1 MQVQRLRASILWSEA
16 PGIAIVPQTVHT
28 PIMLVSERII
38 NAINEQIGNEFSAM
52 LQYTVIS
59 AHFAREALP
68 ELSAHFA
75 RQAEE
80 EKQHAHRFI
89 RYVVDTGA
97 TVRIPSIPAPITDF
111 ETAED
116 AVKLSLDQEKT
127 VTSQINNILR
137 LAKEENDYITDSFLQ
152 WFVQEQL
159 EEVSS
164 MDNLL
169 TIVRRAGEDNLLR
182 VEEYLAR
189 EYGSGAKTNDQV
201 S

>member
-1 MQVQRLRASILWSEA
+1 
-16 PGIAIVPQTVHT
+16 
-28 PIMLVSERII
+28 MLVSELII

-59 AHFAREALP
+59 AYFAREALP
-68 ELSAHFA
+68 ELAAHFA

-80 EKQHAHRFI
+80 EKEHAHRFI

-97 TVRIPSIPAPITDF
+97 TVRIPPIPAS
-111 ETAED
+111 TAEFKAAET

-127 VTSQINNILR
+127 VTSQINSILHM
-137 LAKEENDYITDSFLQ
+137 AKEENDYITDSFLQ
-152 WFVQEQL
+152 WFVKEQL

-189 EYGSGAKTNDQV
+189 EYGHGAKTNDLV
-201 S
+201 D